1 MTRGSSVYDFTVT
14 GNEATV
20 EKYLSGKQMQPY
32 VADLS
37 RMETGTMKRPA
48 SVKANSFIDWSG
60 LREQVVSHK
69 ELQAM
74 SSVPINQPRL
84 TF

>member
-60 LREQVVSHK
+60 LREQVVFESAARSKGSRHTRSYK
-69 ELQAM
+69 L
-74 SSVPINQPRL
+74 
-84 TF
+84 